1 MIIILSEDVDFTT
14 NDVISWLLFSKKKY
28 KVLNTKE
35 VQVVNKFTISNNKLS
50 ISINNINFN
59 RVNKIWHRRGKSN
72 LRFTTIFGSL
82 NKYLKT
88 DEHVVL
94 KALENQL
101 IKSTNYTGSYIK
113 EIENNKL
120 EVLIAAKK
128 NNLNIPSTLITSS
141 KKELQN
147 FYDTTSIIITKD
159 LHHPVWFKI
168 NNIQFSS
175 IGTFVVT
182 QQMID
187 KCNDYFIPVF
197 LQEKVEKKYEVRIF
211 FYKDKLFP
219 MAIFSQND
227 TKTAVDYRNY
237 NNEKPNRYVP
247 IILTKELERK
257 IFALMKDLEL
267 NTCSIDFIVNQ
278 QNEYVFLEV
287 NPMGQLDWV
296 SKSCNYYIE
305 KHIAE
310 D

>member
-1 MIIILSEDVDFTT
+1 MSKEINII
-14 NDVISWLLFSKKKY
+14 NDL
-28 KVLNTKE
+28 
-35 VQVVNKFTISNNKLS
+35 TINNKELN
-50 ISINNINFN
+50 IKINNINFN
-59 RVNKIWHRRGKSN
+59 KVNKIWHRRGKFNFSF
-72 LRFTTIFGSL
+72 RTEHQDL
-82 NKYLKT
+82 NNYLKT
-88 DEHVVL
+88 DENVIL
-94 KALENQL
+94 KAVEKEL
-101 IKSTNYTGSYIK
+101 IKLTNYIGSYTK

-120 EVLIAAKK
+120 EVLITAKK
-128 NNLNIPSTLITSS
+128 NNLNIPNTFITSS

-147 FYDTTSIIITKD
+147 FYSTASTIITKD
-159 LHHPVWFKI
+159 LYHPVWFKI
-168 NNIQFSS
+168 KNTQFSS

-310 D
+310 DLIA